1 MVHSLLEYMNGRL
14 EKNKQEETKEKLV
27 SGPVITI
34 SRQTGCGGMKIAK
47 LLCERINEYSST
59 KWRVLSKEVFQ
70 ESARHLSMNND
81 ELYSKLLAETSDD
94 ILKEM
99 LLAFGDPHAVT
110 PAVVRKTVFDVI
122 RAFSTTGHCIIVGR
136 ASNVI
141 DSDIVNALH
150 VRLEGNY
157 AWRLNNVEKSHDY
170 DVKQATAFIKKTDEG
185 RDYFR
190 DAMQGIVKHKT
201 LFSMTVNVSAFS
213 ILRTV
218 DLLYEAAKI
227 KGVVI

>member
-1 MVHSLLEYMNGRL
+1 MNGRL
-14 EKNKQEETKEKLV
+14 AKNKQEIEKEQLV
-27 SGPVITI
+27 AGPVITI

-47 LLCERINEYSST
+47 LLCDRINEHSST

-81 ELYSKLLAETSDD
+81 ELYSKLFAETSDD

-110 PAVVRKTVFDVI
+110 PSVVRKTVFDVV
-122 RAFSTTGHCIIVGR
+122 RTFSNTGHCIIVGR
-136 ASNVI
+136 AANVV

-157 AWRLNNVEKSHDY
+157 AWRLNNVQKSHDY
-170 DVKQATAFIKKTDEG
+170 DVKQASVFIKKTDGDRE
-185 RDYFR
+185 YFR
-190 DAMQGIVKHKT
+190 ESMHSIVKHKT
-201 LFSMTVNVSAFS
+201 PFNMMVDVSAFS
-213 ILRTV
+213 VVRTV
-218 DLLYEAAKI
+218 ELLYKAATI

>member
-14 EKNKQEETKEKLV
+14 EKNKQEIEKEQRV

-34 SRQTGCGGMKIAK
+34 SRQTGCGGMKIAR
-47 LLCERINEYSST
+47 LLCDRINEHSHIP
-59 KWRVLSKEVFQ
+59 WRVLSKEVFQ

-99 LLAFGDPHAVT
+99 LLAFGDPHAAT
-110 PAVVRKTVFDVI
+110 PSVVRKTVFDVV
-122 RAFSTTGHCIIVGR
+122 RAFSNSGHCIIVGR
-136 ASNVI
+136 AANVI

-150 VRLEGNY
+150 VRLEANY
-157 AWRLNNVEKSHDY
+157 AWRLSNIQKAHDY
-170 DVKQATAFIKKTDEG
+170 DLKQATAFINKTEEA

-190 DAMQGIVKHKT
+190 DSMHSIVKHKT
-201 LFSMTVNVSAFS
+201 SFSMMVDVSAFS
-213 ILRTV
+213 VLRAV